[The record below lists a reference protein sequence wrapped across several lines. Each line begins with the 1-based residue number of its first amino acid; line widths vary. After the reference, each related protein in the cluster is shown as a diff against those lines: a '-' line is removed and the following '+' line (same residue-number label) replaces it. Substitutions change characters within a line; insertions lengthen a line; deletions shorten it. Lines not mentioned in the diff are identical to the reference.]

1 MLNFTQRNL
10 KVFFRQKSAVFFS
23 LLGVILVIGLYVLFL
38 GDVWIRNFPEIQGA
52 KGLMGT
58 WVIA

>member
-23 LLGVILVIGLYVLFL
+23 LLGVILVIGLYVLFFAPL
-38 GDVWIRNFPEIQGA
+38 FYILSF
-52 KGLMGT
+52 
-58 WVIA
+58 

>member
-38 GDVWIRNFPEIQGA
+38 GDHHGHGRF
-52 KGLMGT
+52 
-58 WVIA
+58 